1 MSPSTG
7 EVSTPGPASASEQK
21 RALSSFNPFD
31 PAVQAQPFEYNDRLV
46 AEAPVYR
53 EANTG
58 LILVSSYARVNQVLC
73 DHETFSN
80 RFMLMMGSGAKA
92 KVPDAVAEV
101 MKGGYPPVD
110 TMLTADPPEQR
121 RFRSLVNKGFSM
133 RRVGAL
139 APRIEALT
147 HELIDGFA
155 KEGRVELRSKFAVPL
170 PLTVIAEQLGV
181 PRADLDKFKKW
192 SDGFVAQLG
201 GMATT
206 EEQVEAWKLIVEF
219 QKYFEKVLKD
229 RAENP
234 QADILSAVVNARVEG
249 EAPLD
254 IAECLSI
261 LQQLLVAGNETT
273 ASSICHGM
281 RLLVEDPEQRALL
294 REEPERIPNA
304 VEEILRLSTPTA
316 NMWRVCI
323 QDTELGGVEIPK
335 GSAMLV
341 RYSAANR
348 DPAIFPDPHRF
359 DVTRANAGEQLAF
372 GAGVHFCLGAQ
383 LARMEMAKA
392 FEALLERLP
401 NPRIAQGSP
410 PPEYP
415 PNILLRGMTALPLEF
430 DPA

>member
-1 MSPSTG
+1 MSSDPEPTSVGAETF
-7 EVSTPGPASASEQK
+7 SAKDGAELA
-21 RALSSFNPFD
+21 RFNPFD
-31 PAVQAQPFEYNDRLV
+31 PAIQAHPWEYNDQLV
-46 AEAPVYR
+46 AEAPVHR

-58 LILVSSYARVNQVLC
+58 LILVSSYRHVGQVLS

-80 RFMLMMGSGAKA
+80 RFMLMMGGGKKA

-101 MKGGYPPVD
+101 MKEGYPPVD
-110 TMLTADPPEQR
+110 TMLTADPPEQK
-121 RFRSLVNKGFSM
+121 RFRSLVNKGFSL
-133 RRVGAL
+133 RRVNAL

-147 HELIDGFA
+147 AELIDGFA
-155 KEGRVELRSKFAVPL
+155 SDGRVELRSQFAVPL

-181 PRADLDKFKKW
+181 AREDLALFKRW
-192 SDGFVAQLG
+192 SDGFVAQLS
-201 GMATT
+201 GMASP
-206 EEQVEAWKLIVEF
+206 EEQLKAWKLIIEF

-234 QADILSAVVNARVEG
+234 QQDILSAVVNARVEG
-249 EAPLD
+249 ERPLD

-273 ASSICHGM
+273 ASSICEGIHLLLENPDELV
-281 RLLVEDPEQRALL
+281 RLLA
-294 REEPERIPNA
+294 EPELIPNA
-304 VEEILRLSTPTA
+304 VEEVLRMATPTA

-323 QDTELGGVEIPK
+323 KDTELGGVEIAA
-335 GSAMLV
+335 GSAMMV

-359 DVTRANAGEQLAF
+359 DVGRENASEHLAF

-383 LARMEMAKA
+383 LARLEMARA
-392 FEALLERLP
+392 FAAVLERLP
-401 NPRIAQGSP
+401 NLRRAPGSS

-415 PNILLRGMTALPLEF
+415 PNILLRGMTELPIEF

>member
-1 MSPSTG
+1 MMANEAGSSESSMSESG
-7 EVSTPGPASASEQK
+7 PGD
-21 RALSSFNPFD
+21 LSGFNPFD
-31 PAVQAQPFEYNDRLV
+31 PAILAQPWEYNDRLV
-46 AEAPVYR
+46 AEAPVHR

-58 LILVSSYARVNQVLC
+58 LILVSSYELVSQVLN

-80 RFMLMMGSGAKA
+80 RFMLMMGGGQEP

-101 MKGGYPPVD
+101 MSEGYPSVD

-121 RFRSLVNKGFSM
+121 RFRSLVNKGFTV
-133 RRVGAL
+133 RAVARL
-139 APRIEALT
+139 APRIEALAA
-147 HELIDGFA
+147 ELIDAFA
-155 KEGRVELRSKFAVPL
+155 DDGRVELRSQFSVPL

-181 PRADLDKFKKW
+181 PRQDLAKFKEW

-201 GMATT
+201 GMASA
-206 EEQVEAWKLIVEF
+206 EEQVDAWKLIVEF
-219 QKYFEKVLKD
+219 QKYFEKVLND

-234 QADILSAVVNARVEG
+234 QADIVSALINARVEG
-249 EAPLD
+249 ERPLNM
-254 IAECLSI
+254 AECLSI

-273 ASSICHGM
+273 ASTICEGM
-281 RLLVEDPEQRALL
+281 RLLVDNPDQLALL
-294 REEPERIPNA
+294 REDPERIPNA
-304 VEEILRLSTPTA
+304 VEEMLRLTTPTA
-316 NMWRVCI
+316 NMWRVCVR
-323 QDTELGGVEIPK
+323 DTELGGVEIPS

-359 DVTRANAGEQLAF
+359 DVARANADEHLAF
-372 GAGVHFCLGAQ
+372 GGGVHFCLGAQ
-383 LARMEMAKA
+383 LARAEMLKS

-401 NPRIAQGSP
+401 NPRFPKGSP
-410 PPEYP
+410 PLEYP